1 MSKIYVINAQGKK
14 EPFSVKKV
22 YRSARRAGA
31 SKELAFRI
39 AKEVE
44 KEAYP
49 GIKTRKIFRR
59 VLQLLKQEDKPAGI
73 RFNLKEAIRK
83 LGPTGF
89 PFEKYIGEIF
99 KAEGYNVSFNLH
111 LSGKCGVLYEID
123 FIAWNQKRAYI
134 GECKF
139 HKNLGERVDLKVA
152 LMNYARFLDLKKS
165 KYIQRFY
172 GIEVYPLIVTNTK
185 FTNQVIKYSN
195 CVGQKL
201 LGWRYPRGEGLERI
215 IEENKLYPVTILPSF
230 RKSLIDVFSSKKIML
245 VKDLCQYSSV
255 QLSNMLNLPYKYTE
269 RLLEEARLVV
279 ERSLR

>member
-1 MSKIYVINAQGKK
+1 MSKIYVINSQGKK
-14 EPFSVKKV
+14 EPFSFKKV

-39 AKEVE
+39 AREIE
-44 KEAYP
+44 KEAHP
-49 GIKTRKIFRR
+49 GIKTRKIFKR
-59 VLQLLKQEDKPAGI
+59 VLQLLNQEDKPTGI

-111 LSGKCGVLYEID
+111 LSGKCAVLYEID
-123 FIAWNQKRAYI
+123 FIASNQNKVYI

-139 HKNLGERVDLKVA
+139 HKNPGERVDLKVA
-152 LMNYARFLDLKKS
+152 LMNYARFLDLKES
-165 KYIQRFY
+165 KYMQKFY
-172 GIEVYPLIVTNTK
+172 GLEIYPLIVTNTK

-201 LGWRYPRGEGLERI
+201 LGWKYPRGKGLEKLV
-215 IEENKLYPVTILPSF
+215 ETNKLYPVTILPSF
-230 RKSLIDVFSSKKIML
+230 RRSMIEVFSQKRIML
-245 VKDLCQYSSV
+245 VK
-255 QLSNMLNLPYKYTE
+255 NLFEHPKEELFESLHLPFKYLDK
-269 RLLEEARLVV
+269 LLEEAKVLI
-279 ERSLR
+279 S

>member
-1 MSKIYVINAQGKK
+1 MSKIYVINSQGKK
-14 EPFSVKKV
+14 EPFSFKKV

-39 AKEVE
+39 AKEIE
-44 KEAYP
+44 KEAHP
-49 GIKTRKIFRR
+49 GIKTRKIFKR
-59 VLQLLKQEDKPAGI
+59 VLQLLNQEDKPTGI

-111 LSGKCGVLYEID
+111 LSGKCAVLYEID
-123 FIAWNQKRAYI
+123 FIASNQNKVYI

-139 HKNLGERVDLKVA
+139 HKNPGERVDLKVA
-152 LMNYARFLDLKKS
+152 LMNYARFLDLKES
-165 KYIQRFY
+165 KYMQKFY
-172 GIEVYPLIVTNTK
+172 GLEIYPLIVTNTK

-201 LGWRYPRGEGLERI
+201 LGWKYPRGKGLEKLV
-215 IEENKLYPVTILPSF
+215 ETNKLYPVTILPSF
-230 RKSLIDVFSSKKIML
+230 RRSMIEVFSQKRIML
-245 VKDLCQYSSV
+245 VK
-255 QLSNMLNLPYKYTE
+255 NLFEHPKEELFESLYLPFKYLDK
-269 RLLEEARLVV
+269 LLEEAKVLI
-279 ERSLR
+279 S